1 MNIVFAFVIAGVIY
15 LVGLPVPV
23 NPSIIGYVEPNSPE
37 AKLGIQAGDKIVE
50 VNGKAVKSWQD
61 VQMTA
66 ALARTNVMP
75 VVIVRD
81 GVSKT
86 YILTAKNNEQLGLK
100 VLNLDPQDHPQIL
113 QILSGTPA
121 DKFEI
126 HMAEFRTFVT
136 DTMLEFVRRCPD
148 GAVLTIESLMR
159 TVTPICTM
167 AIALGLHVRVG
178 VEDNLWRRKGERIT
192 SVQQVEQMVRIARE
206 LNREVATGEEAKR
219 IYQIGTYWKDADEA
233 LAKLGWPPNRRPG
246 QRGFPIPGSAPAV
259 AAQPGS
265 APRKSK
271 IAA

>member
-1 MNIVFAFVIAGVIY
+1 SKILVAVSGPFMNIVFAFVIAGIIY

-121 DKFEI
+121 DKAGLKANDLILAFDEVPI
-126 HMAEFRTFVT
+126 ASSDQLVELIKKRPNAPTPI
-136 DTMLEFVRRCPD
+136 DIQRGDKKLK
-148 GAVLTIESLMR
+148 L
-159 TVTPICTM
+159 TVTP
-167 AIALGLHVRVG
+167 
-178 VEDNLWRRKGERIT
+178 
-192 SVQQVEQMVRIARE
+192 
-206 LNREVATGEEAKR
+206 
-219 IYQIGTYWKDADEA
+219 
-233 LAKLGWPPNRRPG
+233 
-246 QRGFPIPGSAPAV
+246 
-259 AAQPGS
+259 
-265 APRKSK
+265 
-271 IAA
+271 